1 MKVFVLGHKGML
13 GRYVY
18 TYLKSKN
25 YDVVGLSRSEID
37 ASCISSAELKSKLT
51 DVGFNE
57 GNVVINCI
65 GIIKRED
72 VPKADFTSVNTIFP
86 HTVAY
91 VCESVGAELIHVS
104 TDCVY
109 DGLEGNYDENHI
121 HTADDLYGM
130 SKSGG
135 EVDNATVIRT
145 SLIGEE
151 IDQARS
157 LIEWIKSNT
166 NKTVFGYT
174 NHVWN
179 GITCLQFA
187 KLCDEIMEEELFW
200 RGVKHITSPSKITKH
215 DLVKL
220 VSEIYELNV
229 TVVPHETEIKCDRS
243 LSSIREE
250 LVFKIPELREQLIE
264 MKSFTLDKY

>member
-18 TYLKSKN
+18 TYLKLKN
-25 YDVVGLSRSEID
+25 YKVIGLSRSDID

-51 DVGFNE
+51 DTGLSE
-57 GNVVINCI
+57 GDVIINCM

-72 VPKADFTSVNTIFP
+72 VPKIDFTSVNTIFP

-91 VCESVGAELIHVS
+91 VCESVGAELVHVS

-151 IDQARS
+151 IGQSRS
-157 LIEWIKSNT
+157 LIEWIKSNAD
-166 NKTVFGYT
+166 KTVNGYT
-174 NHVWN
+174 NHIWN

-187 KLCDEIMEEELFW
+187 KLCDDIIESGLFW
-200 RGVKHITSPSKITKH
+200 RGIKHITSPSKITKH

-220 VSEIYELNV
+220 VSDIYELNLKV
-229 TVVPHETEIKCDRS
+229 IPYETEIKCDRS
-243 LSSIREE
+243 LSSIRGEI
-250 LVFKIPELREQLIE
+250 VFKIPELREQLIE

>member
-1 MKVFVLGHKGML
+1 ML

-18 TYLKSKN
+18 TYLKLKN
-25 YDVVGLSRSEID
+25 YDVAGLSRSEID

-51 DVGFNE
+51 DTDLSE
-57 GNVVINCI
+57 GDVIINCM

-72 VPKADFTSVNTIFP
+72 VPKIDFTSVNTIFP

-91 VCESVGAELIHVS
+91 VCESVGAELLHVS

-151 IDQARS
+151 VGQSRS
-157 LIEWIKSNT
+157 LIEWIKSNA
-166 NKTVFGYT
+166 NKTVNGYT

-187 KLCDEIMEEELFW
+187 KLCDDIIENGLFW
-200 RGVKHITSPSKITKH
+200 RGVKHIISPSKITKH

-220 VSEIYELNV
+220 ISDVYELNINV
-229 TVVPHETEIKCDRS
+229 MPHETEIKCDRS
-243 LSSIREE
+243 LSSVRGE
-250 LVFKIPELREQLIE
+250 LIFKIPELREQLIE

>member
-37 ASCISSAELKSKLT
+37 ASCISSVELKSKLL
-51 DVGFNE
+51 DVDFNE
-57 GNVVINCI
+57 GDVVINCI
-65 GIIKRED
+65 GIIKRND
-72 VPKADFTSVNTIFP
+72 VPKKDFTAVNTVFP
-86 HTVAY
+86 HTLAY
-91 VCESVGAELIHVS
+91 VCERVGAELIHVS

-109 DGLEGNYDENHI
+109 DGLEGNYNENHV
-121 HTADDLYGM
+121 HTAKDLYGI
-130 SKSGG
+130 SKSEG
-135 EVDNATVIRT
+135 EIGNITIIRT

-151 IDQARS
+151 LDQQRS
-157 LIEWIKSNT
+157 LIEWIKSNK
-166 NKTVFGYT
+166 NNTVSGYT

-229 TVVPHETEIKCDRS
+229 TVIPHETETKCDRS
-243 LSSIREE
+243 LSSVRGEI
-250 LVFKIPELREQLIE
+250 VFKIPELREQLIE